1 MDGIF
6 SILHNNLDG
15 LKLQLKRLETISENI
30 ANAERVPDQN
40 GKIYRRKIVSGG
52 RNKKSSNGNF
62 AQQMTMSLMT
72 TNQKHLSG
80 PSSMTGFHQVEEN
93 SQQDPEI
100 RDVGKGKL
108 IYDPTN
114 PRADENGYLMV
125 SDVNVIEEMV
135 DMIAASRGYEANVTV
150 MTAAKEM
157 AKSTL
162 KI

>member
-30 ANAERVPDQN
+30 ANTERVPDQN
-40 GKIYRRKIVSGG
+40 GKIYRRKIVTGSS
-52 RNKKSSNGNF
+52 NKESSNGNF
-62 AQQMTMSLMT
+62 ARQMTLSLT
-72 TNQKHLSG
+72 NTNQKHISR
-80 PSSMTGFHQVEEN
+80 PSSITGLNQ
-93 SQQDPEI
+93 
-100 RDVGKGKL
+100 VGKKNKQEPQICEVGDGKL

-125 SDVNVIEEMV
+125 SDVNLIEEMV
-135 DMIAASRGYEANVTV
+135 DMIAASRGYEANITV
-150 MTAAKEM
+150 MNAAKEM

>member
-15 LKLQLKRLETISENI
+15 LKLQLKRLEVISDNI

-40 GKIYRRKIVSGG
+40 GKIYRRKIVTGG
-52 RNKKSSNGNF
+52 SNKESSNGTF
-62 AQQMTMSLMT
+62 AQQMTLSLTT
-72 TNQKHLSG
+72 TNQKHLSR
-80 PSSMTGFHQVEEN
+80 PSSIAGFHQVEEN
-93 SQQDPEI
+93 GKQDPEI
-100 RDVGKGKL
+100 CEVGKGKL

-125 SDVNVIEEMV
+125 SDVNIIEEMV